1 MLYAEA
7 PDGSPI
13 YNRDSE
19 EDKILVHE
27 FCHSY
32 ISVPKRYKKI
42 GKSLLKQHRKQLNP
56 IGYGTW
62 QNVIEESLV
71 RVSVIRYMVDHG
83 YSEEAIRQEIEIEHK
98 YYGFTWLPQ
107 SPEWYKGDV
116 LKLFDE
122 MMAAKSK
129 HHQ

>member
-1 MLYAEA
+1 M
-7 PDGSPI
+7 
-13 YNRDSE
+13 
-19 EDKILVHE
+19 
-27 FCHSY
+27 
-32 ISVPKRYKKI
+32 
-42 GKSLLKQHRKQLNP
+42 KQHRKQLNS

-98 YYGFTWLPQ
+98 FYGFTWLPQ

-116 LKLFDE
+116 LNLFDE